1 MEFNE
6 NDYDIKVSGELNEI
20 KPDDNVQLNND
31 SNQAELLLEE
41 LFNENFDDQ
50 ADLGE
55 EQSQRRLK

>member
-6 NDYDIKVSGELNEI
+6 NDYDIKVSGELNEV